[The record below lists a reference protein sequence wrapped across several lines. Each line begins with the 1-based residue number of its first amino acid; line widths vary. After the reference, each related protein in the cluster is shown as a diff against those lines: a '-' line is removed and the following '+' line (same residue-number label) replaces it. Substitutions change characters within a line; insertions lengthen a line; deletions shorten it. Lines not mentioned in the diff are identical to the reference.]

1 MFSAAHLYDG
11 TPPAVMTIA
20 GTDSSGGAGVQA
32 DLKAFTTL
40 GCYGTSII
48 TAMTA
53 QNTTGVQNVH
63 PSPPE
68 FVRQQL
74 NSVLSDI
81 KIQAIKT
88 GMLFDAGNTLA
99 VATGLKAHFGGPS
112 LPTMPPLVCDPV
124 CVSTSGHTLLQSD
137 AVKVMITDLFPIT
150 TLVTPNSQEAELILS
165 QDGQQININSLED
178 MVSAAKKLRDLG
190 PAAVLLKGGHIS
202 ITMKDVER
210 ACSLNA
216 DIELVQDG
224 LLEDNMEILQV
235 AETDPSTWQLAV
247 DVLHQK
253 NGVTTIFVRPRIDS
267 TSTHGTG
274 CTLSAAIA
282 CALAKGHNIKDA
294 TRLGTTYT
302 HTGIEMAFPVG
313 SGYGPLNH
321 MHSIILRSIPLPTP
335 SIPHPFTRLLIQA
348 TSGIWKAYVEHDF
361 VRQLGEGTLPRECFI
376 HFIKQDYHYL
386 KYYGRA
392 YALLGA
398 KSPSFPAIHASAQT
412 MLNVVTEVKTHAS
425 FCAQW
430 GVSRK
435 ELEITPE
442 SPATTAYGAF
452 IMDTGLQGDRSKL
465 VMALAACLLGYGEVG
480 LWLRK
485 EASKPNSWV
494 KWEGNPYLKWM
505 EDYSGE
511 HYQNAVRTGLEA
523 IEMEAVADPPSR
535 ARFNEWVRIWGRC
548 TTLEKGFWDM
558 AMGLL

>member
-1 MFSAAHLYDG
+1 
-11 TPPAVMTIA
+11 
-20 GTDSSGGAGVQA
+20 
-32 DLKAFTTL
+32 
-40 GCYGTSII
+40 
-48 TAMTA
+48 MTA

-81 KIQAIKT
+81 KIEAIKT
-88 GMLFDAGNTLA
+88 GMLFDADNTLA
-99 VATGLKAHFGGPS
+99 VAAGLKAHFGGVNSPK
-112 LPTMPPLVCDPV
+112 MPPLVCDPV
-124 CVSTSGHTLLQSD
+124 CVSTSGHTLLQAD
-137 AVKVMITDLFPIT
+137 AVKVMISDLFPIT
-150 TLVTPNSQEAELILS
+150 TLVTPNRQEAELILS
-165 QDGQQININSLED
+165 QSGKQMEINSLED
-178 MVSAAKKLRDLG
+178 MISGAMKLRGLG
-190 PAAVLLKGGHIS
+190 PAAVLLKGGHITLS
-202 ITMKDVER
+202 MEEVRRVCD
-210 ACSLNA
+210 SSA
-216 DIELVQDG
+216 DIDVVRDG
-224 LLEDNMEILQV
+224 LLEENMEILQV
-235 AETDPSTWQLAV
+235 AETDPSARHVVV
-247 DVLHQK
+247 DVLHQD
-253 NGVTTIFVRPRIDS
+253 GATTVFVRPRVDS

-282 CALAKGHNIKDA
+282 CALAKGHNIKEA

-313 SGYGPLNH
+313 TGFGPLNH

-348 TSGIWKAYVEHDF
+348 TSGIWKSYVEHDF
-361 VRQLGEGTLPRECFI
+361 VKQLGRGTLPRECFI

-398 KSPSFPAIHASAQT
+398 KSPSFSAIGASAQT

-430 GVSRK
+430 GVSHK
-435 ELEITPE
+435 ELDTTLE

-452 IMDTGLQGDRSKL
+452 IIDTGLQGDRSKL

-494 KWEGNPYLKWM
+494 KWEGNPYVKWM

-511 HYQNAVRTGLEA
+511 HYQNAVRAGLEA
-523 IEMEAVADPPSR
+523 IEAEAVADPPSR
-535 ARFNEWVRIWGRC
+535 ARFNEWVKIWGRC
-548 TTLEKGFWDM
+548 TSLEKGFWDM